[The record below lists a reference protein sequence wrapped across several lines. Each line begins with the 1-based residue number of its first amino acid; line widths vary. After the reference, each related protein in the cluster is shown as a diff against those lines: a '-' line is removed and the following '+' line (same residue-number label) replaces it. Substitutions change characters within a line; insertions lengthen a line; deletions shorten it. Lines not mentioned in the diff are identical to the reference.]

1 MGCVYGVGNVDAHNP
16 LPGSPEVRNL
26 IKDQSSGE
34 APFNRFKKSFL
45 LKPGGYKAHSCTL
58 FTEERPRCPSLVP
71 SILKVCLV

>member
-1 MGCVYGVGNVDAHNP
+1 MHVTHFQG
-16 LPGSPEVRNL
+16 LQKSEI